1 MTPGFNKGR
10 RMQLTIKGK
19 SHIVGDIG
27 ETRAENGRI

>member
-19 SHIVGDIG
+19 SHIIGDIE